1 MKLASLGCCFPSIT
15 FCNAGFVD
23 IYCVNLV
30 LSQNILF
37 PPSMVI
43 ERFAGYRY
51 LCLHLWSLSVCST
64 SDQDLLAFL
73 VSIEKSGV
81 ILIDLPLYG
90 TLPFPFVAH
99 NILSLVYMFC
109 AIGYLTLIQSTLCS
123 LSFFYLCRN
132 ILL

>member
-1 MKLASLGCCFPSIT
+1 MGELASLGCCFPSIT

-23 IYCVNLV
+23 IYRLNLV
-30 LSQNILF
+30 LSCTILF

-51 LCLHLWSLSVCST
+51 LCLHLWSLST

-109 AIGYLTLIQSTLCS
+109 AIGYLTLFQSTFCY
-123 LSFFYLCRN
+123 LSFLYLCRN